1 MDDGFM
7 DEQNILDEL
16 PMEMLE
22 QHACPSDFSPNLLT
36 QVSNILIHHH
46 GFTCVNSLLKTRCTY
61 TKSCGDLMFE

>member
-7 DEQNILDEL
+7 DEQNILDDL

-36 QVSNILIHHH
+36 QVSSAFHL
-46 GFTCVNSLLKTRCTY
+46 FPSLPSR
-61 TKSCGDLMFE
+61 S